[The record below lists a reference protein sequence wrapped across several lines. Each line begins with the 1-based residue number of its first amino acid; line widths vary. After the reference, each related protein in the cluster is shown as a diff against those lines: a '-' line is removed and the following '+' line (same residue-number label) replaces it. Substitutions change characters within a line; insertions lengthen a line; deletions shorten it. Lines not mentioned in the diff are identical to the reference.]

1 MSQAQANISIRLGF
15 HFKTGP
21 YPRIDQALPY
31 VHAAIEIGPTAHPGW
46 ARKYKM
52 IYPEPTSSF

>member
-1 MSQAQANISIRLGF
+1 MLPNRIGSRPSQAPILGF
-15 HFKTGP
+15 HFKAGP
-21 YPRIDQALPY
+21 YVR
-31 VHAAIEIGPTAHPGW
+31 AAIEIGSTAHPGW